1 MKGNEMN
8 KIISALVAGLFAV
21 SVNAFA
27 ADAAP
32 KADVPPAPH
41 ADATKLGQAPAEKPA
56 APAPKH
62 TKKHA
67 KKAAP
72 KAAPKADAAKP
83 AEAAPA
89 K

>member
-1 MKGNEMN
+1 MSFYFDKGKTMN
-8 KIISALVAGLFAV
+8 KLLAALIAGLFAV

-32 KADVPPAPH
+32 KADA
-41 ADATKLGQAPAEKPA
+41 ADAPAAEKAA
-56 APAPKH
+56 APAAKH
-62 TKKHA
+62 SGKHA

-72 KAAPKADAAKP
+72 KTEAAKP

-89 K
+89 AK

>member
-1 MKGNEMN
+1 MKGFEMN
-8 KIISALVAGLFAV
+8 KIVAALVAGLFAV

-32 KADVPPAPH
+32 KTEAPAAPH

-56 APAPKH
+56 APAAKH

-72 KAAPKADAAKP
+72 KVEAAKP